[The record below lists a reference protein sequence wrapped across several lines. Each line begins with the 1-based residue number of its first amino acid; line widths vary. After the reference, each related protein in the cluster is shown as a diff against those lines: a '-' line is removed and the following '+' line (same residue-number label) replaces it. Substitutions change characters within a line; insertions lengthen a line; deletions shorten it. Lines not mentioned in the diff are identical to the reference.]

1 MVVAV
6 SAGVAACVLAWMGLA
21 TLVVPALIE
30 SAYRGESL
38 PALNAI
44 IEGRGAFPVDHY
56 LQAWNTLAWQF
67 TAYVLVYLSVAILI
81 ATVVSRPGFF
91 RTYVGEAT
99 PGTLGAIRMLTCTAL
114 LVTTSWEDLASVAL
128 LPPEMRHGAGMMRT
142 VLALPGF
149 ERFVA
154 SGVALGTLQT
164 ATELL
169 LFMGAIGCFTRIVIP
184 LSAVAHFV
192 LLGILIDYSFFWHQ
206 NLVPLYLL
214 AVLSFTPCDDGWSV
228 DRLWKLWRGRDV
240 PEGPAPVYGWARY
253 ICWVVIALPY
263 AESGLSK
270 LRIGGL
276 SWWSATNMRAML
288 YVDNLSPREYEW
300 NLSTYL
306 VSAPDGLFTFLGI
319 TTVILEVFFFLV
331 LFSRRARWVLPI
343 LMLMVHAGIFALQ
356 RILFFDLMLLQ
367 LAFIDFARLRDAVA
381 RRAAAGRRP
390 IEVLYDGGCSVCRRT
405 VRILRAFDLFT
416 VLRFRD
422 ITRLDLADWRDH
434 SGLEFDRP
442 QLERS
447 MHVVSGDGVFCG
459 FAAYRVIARAL
470 PVFWPL
476 VPWLYLPGVPRLGT
490 AVYDRIA
497 ATRIRQTCDE
507 ACPIEHP
514 PRIASDLRTPRTG
527 GAWRYPLIASALV
540 VMSVVCWI
548 HRVEFYPLTA
558 WHLYAMLDTSGT
570 VSYRKV
576 LARQESGTISP
587 VRLEDGIG
595 ALALDGRYSPMLDKC
610 FGNPA
615 DVALCQ
621 KFLSA
626 SGSAYNARQAPGSR
640 LTQFEIQ
647 TWRWDF
653 VSSPSHPEQGQL
665 LDRVVIDISPRPDS
679 GTGPEPVRRSSQLR

>member
-1 MVVAV
+1 VVLVSAVVA
-6 SAGVAACVLAWMGLA
+6 GCVLAWIGLA
-21 TLVVPALIE
+21 TLVVPALIG

-38 PALNAI
+38 PAINAV
-44 IEGRGAFPVDHY
+44 IEGRGTFPVDHY
-56 LQAWNTLAWQF
+56 LQLWNTLAWQI
-67 TAYVLVYLSVAILI
+67 TGYALVYVSVAVLI
-81 ATVVSRPGFF
+81 AVAASRPGFF

-99 PGTLGAIRMLTCTAL
+99 PETLGAIRMLTCTAL
-114 LVTTSWEDLASVAL
+114 LITTAWEDLASVAL
-128 LPPEMRHGAGMMRT
+128 LPPEMRHGAGMMRA

-149 ERFVA
+149 DRLVA

-169 LFMGAIGCFTRIVIP
+169 LFMGAIGFFTRVVIP

-214 AVLSFTPCDDGWSV
+214 AVLSFTPCGDGWSV
-228 DRLWKLWRGRDV
+228 DRLWKLSRDRDV
-240 PEGPAPVYGWARY
+240 PEGPSLVYGWSRY

-263 AESGLSK
+263 VESGLSK

-276 SWWSATNMRAML
+276 SWWSATNMRGML
-288 YVDNLSPREYEW
+288 YVDSLSPREYDW
-300 NLSTYL
+300 NLSPYL
-306 VSAPDGLFTFLGI
+306 VSAPDGLFTFLGV

-343 LMLMVHAGIFALQ
+343 LMFMVHAGIFGLQ
-356 RILFFDLMLLQ
+356 RILFFDLMVLQ
-367 LAFIDFARLRDAVA
+367 LAFFDFAGLREAVA
-381 RRAAAGRRP
+381 RRAAARRRP
-390 IEVLYDGGCSVCRRT
+390 IEVLYDGSCSVCRRT
-405 VRILRAFDLFT
+405 VRILRAVDLFT
-416 VLRFRD
+416 VLRFCD
-422 ITRLDLADWRDH
+422 ITRLDHADWRDH
-434 SGLEFDRP
+434 AGFEFDRP

-447 MHVVSGDGVFCG
+447 MHVVSRDRVLCG
-459 FAAYRVIARAL
+459 FAACRVIAGAL

-490 AVYDRIA
+490 AVYNRIA
-497 ATRIRQTCDE
+497 RRRHTCDE
-507 ACPIEHP
+507 TCPIERP
-514 PRIASDLRTPRTG
+514 ARIASNRLSPRTG
-527 GAWRYPLIASALV
+527 GAIRYPLMASALV
-540 VMSVVCWI
+540 VMSIVCWI

-576 LARQESGTISP
+576 LARQESGAISP

-595 ALALDGRYSPMLDKC
+595 ALALDGRYTPMLDKC

-626 SGSAYNARQAPGSR
+626 SGSAYNARQAPESR

-653 VSSPSHPEQGQL
+653 VASPSHPEQGQL
-665 LDRVVIDISPRPDS
+665 VDRVIIDISPRPGSDAR
-679 GTGPEPVRRSSQLR
+679 PESVRRSSQLR